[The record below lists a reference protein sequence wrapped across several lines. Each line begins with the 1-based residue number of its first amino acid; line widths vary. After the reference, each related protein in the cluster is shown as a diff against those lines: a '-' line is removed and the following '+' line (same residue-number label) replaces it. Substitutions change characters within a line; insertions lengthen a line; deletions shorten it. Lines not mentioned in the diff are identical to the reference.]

1 MQELCLAYSVEY
13 HKVVIKFL
21 QKQNKTFAAKVLD
34 IFDAIAANP
43 QNSNFDIKPLANSPK
58 NHYRLRVGKF
68 RFLFEIRDNEL
79 LIYCYDA
86 DSRGG
91 IYK

>member
-1 MQELCLAYSVEY
+1 LAYEVRY

-21 QKQNKTFAAKVLD
+21 QKQNRDFVKRALD
-34 IFDAIAANP
+34 AFDEIAQNP
-43 QNSNFDIKPLANSPK
+43 TEHHQDTKPLSGSPK
-58 NHYRLRVGKF
+58 NHFRLRIGKF
-68 RFLFEIRDNEL
+68 RFLYEIMDDEL
-79 LIYCYDA
+79 LVYCYDA